1 MADEMLCAAA
11 EAVDGEEGE
20 RLDEIGKIARPVRPQ
35 ALRPRKAG
43 TTILTRLHGE
53 LGAEGRSGEP
63 AMQSLILV
71 RGLLGWIESAGVAAR
86 AQRQMA
92 GRVSAGPVSEHGVA
106 DAADGGLGEEIV
118 LAMEE
123 HGEARLQSVVVK
135 GAIVEEAR
143 LHELIRLAGGIPGAA
158 EGEGNLCALEEKT
171 GERDE
176 QGKRVA
182 SNLCQRY

>member
-1 MADEMLCAAA
+1 
-11 EAVDGEEGE
+11 
-20 RLDEIGKIARPVRPQ
+20 
-35 ALRPRKAG
+35 
-43 TTILTRLHGE
+43 
-53 LGAEGRSGEP
+53 
-63 AMQSLILV
+63 
-71 RGLLGWIESAGVAAR
+71 
-86 AQRQMA
+86 
-92 GRVSAGPVSEHGVA
+92 
-106 DAADGGLGEEIV
+106 
-118 LAMEE
+118 MEE